1 MELPLIGVQASDAVP
16 LTVARLIRRI
26 AGKAWAPPLALI
38 AVVFLTSWPLMIA
51 AEPAGAQLTEPENYW
66 WFFLVTSATVG
77 YGDFY
82 PVTTAGHLVGAYII
96 AGGIATL
103 TTLFARL
110 AVVIDNAKG
119 RRMNGSADVKAADHL
134 VVVGYTPGRTERLV
148 DEILADID
156 GRRLVLC
163 AAPDTLSHP
172 MPDRDVDF
180 VRGDLTDE
188 AVLRRAAVDQAS
200 RLLIDANDDNEALAI
215 LVTVNHLVDACHV
228 VVALRDM
235 ERAQHLSYVDTNVR
249 CVHWHHPRML
259 TEELHDPG
267 IARVYTDL
275 MTSGGDNTYSVA
287 LPSGLNQI
295 TFGQCQTMLGQRHSA
310 ILLAVDTGGELAIS
324 PSWDTPI
331 AAGSVLYYIGKQRLR
346 PEQLSV

>member
-1 MELPLIGVQASDAVP
+1 MQASDAVP
-16 LTVARLIRRI
+16 LTVSRLIRRF

-38 AVVFLTSWPLMIA
+38 ALVFLTSWPLMTV
-51 AEPAGAQLTEPENYW
+51 AEPAGSDLVKPENYW

-77 YGDFY
+77 YGDFF
-82 PVTTAGHLVGAYII
+82 PHTVAGHIVGAFII

-110 AVVIDNAKG
+110 AIVIDNAKG
-119 RRMNGSADVKAADHL
+119 RRMNGSADVKAADHV
-134 VVVGYTPGRTERLV
+134 VVVGYTPGRTERIV

-163 AAPDTLSHP
+163 APGDTLSHP
-172 MPDRDVDF
+172 IQDREVDF

-188 AVLRRAAVDQAS
+188 TVLRRAAVDKAS
-200 RLLIDANDDNEALAI
+200 RLLIDAQDDNEALAI
-215 LVTVNHLVDACHV
+215 LVTVNHLVKTCHV

-235 ERAQHLSYVDTNVR
+235 ERAQHLSYVHEQVR

-259 TEELHDPG
+259 TEELQDPG

-275 MTSGGDNTYSVA
+275 MTAGGDNTYSVA
-287 LPSGLNQI
+287 LPHRLNRI
-295 TFGQCQTMLGQRHSA
+295 TFGQCQTMLGQKHSA
-310 ILLAVDTGGELAIS
+310 VLLAVDSGGDLAIS
-324 PSWDTPI
+324 PSWDTPLD
-331 AAGSVLYYIGKQRLR
+331 AGSVLYYIGRQRLT
-346 PEQLSV
+346 PEQLAA